1 MEILQLHSV
10 YKLSEVI
17 LQLKSYKGYWYHP
30 PDTSKAFTYCLNIP
44 VLQTA
49 QLTTAPKDKFT
60 QRTADENICLYLNEM
75 QLQLC

>member
-17 LQLKSYKGYWYHP
+17 LQLKSYKGYWHHLP
-30 PDTSKAFTYCLNIP
+30 CTSKAFTYCLNIP

-49 QLTTAPKDKFT
+49 QLTVALKDTFT
-60 QRTADENICLYLNEM
+60 QRTAEENIFLYLNEM
-75 QLQLC
+75 